1 MKIAVLIKQVPGSD
15 SAFRPSENEVW
26 IEEMQIQYEM
36 NESDAY
42 ALEEALLIKENQG
55 SGEVVVV
62 SMGPSA
68 RVPKV
73 IREALAKGADRAIHV
88 VEEGPLE
95 TDPYQIAKIL
105 SESVKSESFDL
116 ILSGLQSMDLGMGQT
131 GVLIGSMLGMSTA
144 TLAMA
149 TEIKGDKIRVK
160 RELESGWFQWV
171 TLPLPACLS
180 IQSGINTPRYPSLK
194 GIMGAKKKEIKTI
207 SKADVQLNERLQTV
221 NRIYSLKTD
230 KKTEFIEGE
239 PDSQVARLM
248 DVLRSEVKVLGA

>member
-15 SAFRPSENEVW
+15 SAFRPSENELW

-42 ALEEALLIKENQG
+42 ALEEALLIKEAQG

-62 SMGPSA
+62 CMGPSS
-68 RVPKV
+68 RVSKV
-73 IREALAKGADRAIHV
+73 LREALAKGADRAIHI
-88 VEEGPLE
+88 VEDSPLE
-95 TDPYQIAKIL
+95 TDPYQIANIL

-116 ILSGLQSMDLGMGQT
+116 ILSGLQSVDLGMGQT
-131 GVLIGSMLGMSTA
+131 GVLLGTMLGMPTA
-144 TLAMA
+144 TLVMS
-149 TEIKGDKIRVK
+149 TEINGDKIRVK

-207 SKADVQLNERLQTV
+207 NKADVHLNESLQTV

-230 KKTEFIEGE
+230 KRRNISRGNRTL
-239 PDSQVARLM
+239 RLH
-248 DVLRSEVKVLGA
+248 D

>member
-15 SAFRPSENEVW
+15 SVFRPADDELW
-26 IEEMQIQYEM
+26 IEDTHVKYEM
-36 NESDAY
+36 NESDAF

-55 SGEVVVV
+55 SGEVVVLC
-62 SMGPSA
+62 MGPSA
-68 RVPKV
+68 RAPRV
-73 IREALAKGADRAIHV
+73 IREALAKGADRAIHI
-88 VEEGPLE
+88 VEESPFE
-95 TDPYQIAKIL
+95 TDPHQIAKIL

-116 ILSGLQSMDLGMGQT
+116 ILSGLQSVDLGMGQT
-131 GVLIGSMLGMSTA
+131 GILLGAMLGMSTA
-144 TLAMA
+144 TLAME

-207 SKADVQLNERLQTV
+207 NKSDFALEESLQKV
-221 NRIYSLKTD
+221 NRIYSLQTD
-230 KKTEFIEGE
+230 KQTEFIEGE
-239 PDSQVARLM
+239 PDEQVARLM
-248 DVLRSEVKVLGA
+248 NVLKSEVKVVRA